1 MMQKELICP
10 EHQQLSLVDY
20 LEPKETGEGLLRV
33 RNEFGAEK
41 HGTMMSFYKGHGNK
55 RGAWD
60 AKKGMHL
67 SEGVAWPYPI
77 RLGNMN
83 AGVVEQAG
91 AGCVKFKKGDR
102 VFYFGNFRPVSVVAE
117 EACWSLPAE
126 GQWKAAVCLDPL
138 SYGLC
143 AVRDGN
149 VRIGDAVAVFS
160 LGAIGLMAVQ
170 AAKLSG
176 AYPIIA
182 IDPLANRRAVA
193 EATGADVTIDPAGK
207 DVGAM
212 IRELT
217 DWRGVDVVIEYS
229 GAMEAL
235 QAAFRGVAFGGNVVL
250 GAFPGPM
257 KAGLDLG
264 AEAHMNRPNVIF
276 SRSESDPNREH
287 PRWNHRRVQATCHRL
302 IIGGKIDAEQ
312 IVSPVVPYDENIVS
326 EYLKIAS
333 APEGNVKLGVKY

>member
-1 MMQKELICP
+1 MKKELTCP
-10 EHQQLSLVDY
+10 EHQNLTLVDY
-20 LEPKETGEGLLRV
+20 EEPKTLGSGQLRI

-41 HGTMMSFYKGHGNK
+41 HGTMMSFFKGHGNQ

-60 AKKGMHL
+60 RDKLMHVP
-67 SEGVAWPYPI
+67 EGYAWPYPI
-77 RLGNMN
+77 KMGNMN
-83 AGVVEQAG
+83 VGTVEEAGPDCSQH
-91 AGCVKFKKGDR
+91 KKGDR
-102 VFYFGNFRPVSVVAE
+102 VFYFGNFRPTSVVAE
-117 EACWSLPAE
+117 AACWSLRKEAS
-126 GQWKAAVCLDPL
+126 WKAAVCLDPL
-138 SYGLC
+138 SFGLC

-193 EATGADVTIDPAGK
+193 ESTGADITIDPIGK

-212 IRELT
+212 LRELT
-217 DWRGVDVVIEYS
+217 GWRGVDVVIEYS

-235 QAAFRGVAFGGNVVL
+235 QAALRGVAFGGNVVL
-250 GAFPGPM
+250 GGFPGPM

-264 AEAHMNRPNVIF
+264 AEAHMNRPNLIF
-276 SRSESDPNREH
+276 TRTESDPNREH
-287 PRWNHRRVQATCHRL
+287 PRWDNKRVQATCHRL
-302 IIGGKIDAEQ
+302 IVAGLIDAEQ
-312 IVSPVVPYDENIVS
+312 IISPIVAYDENIIS

-333 APEGNVKLGVKY
+333 EPHGNVKLGVKY

>member
-1 MMQKELICP
+1 MHKELICP
-10 EHQQLSLVDY
+10 EHQKLALVAY
-20 LEPKETGEGLLRV
+20 EEPKKPDTGSVRI

-60 AKKGMHL
+60 REKKMHI
-67 SEGVAWPYPI
+67 SDGFAWPYPI
-77 RLGNMN
+77 KLGNMN
-83 AGVVEQAG
+83 VGVVEEAG
-91 AGCVKFKKGDR
+91 QGCTRYRKGDR
-102 VFYFGNFRPVSVVAE
+102 VFYFGNFRPMSTVS
-117 EACWSLPAE
+117 EALCWSLPKQAN
-126 GQWKAAVCLDPL
+126 WKAAVCLDPL
-138 SYGLC
+138 SYALC
-143 AVRDGN
+143 ALRDGN
-149 VRIGDAVAVFS
+149 IRVGDAVAVFG

-170 AAKLSG
+170 AAKLTG

-193 EATGADVTIDPAGK
+193 EATGADDTIDPVGT

-212 IRELT
+212 LREKT

-229 GAMEAL
+229 GAMEAM
-235 QAAFRGVAFGGNVVL
+235 QASLRGVAFGGTIVA

-264 AEAHMNRPNVIF
+264 AEAHMNRPNLVF
-276 SRSESDPNREH
+276 SRTESEPNRDY
-287 PRWNHRRVQATCHRL
+287 PRWNNERIRNTCHHL
-302 IIGGKIDAEQ
+302 IVEGLINAEQ
-312 IVSPVVPYDENIVS
+312 VVSPVVAYDENIVS

-333 APEGNVKLGVKY
+333 EPQSNVKLGVKY